1 MSTNSTVFEG
11 NLALDIRRSGEP
23 SFSVIPG
30 GLSCRAASRSYVSP
44 HVVQE
49 SSGILSHA
57 RSRAM
62 GRLVAALTCIA
73 FGCALIAI
81 GGSIIS
87 SVRRAQTIE
96 SVSYERV
103 SVRPG
108 DSVWSI
114 SEAHPVDGLSTQDVE
129 DLIQE
134 QNGLQNLSLQP
145 GVTLLVPSSK

>member
-1 MSTNSTVFEG
+1 MSTNSTMFEG

-30 GLSCRAASRSYVSP
+30 GLSCRAASPSIVSS

-49 SSGILSHA
+49 SRGMSARALS
-57 RSRAM
+57 RSKAY
-62 GRLVAALTCIA
+62 LITAFTCIA

-81 GGSIIS
+81 GASIIC

-134 QNGLQNLSLQP
+134 QNGLKNLSLQP